1 MPSTAE
7 APTSLPNIGVPIT
20 SEWRRFDELSAAAL
34 YELLRLR
41 QQVFVVEQSSPYPDL
56 DGLDQCAH
64 HLLLADNRT
73 LCGCLRLLAPA
84 EDGPAVRIGRVCVAR
99 HLRRRGL
106 GRRLMAEALAFCREH
121 HPGEAVALSAQLEL
135 VRFYESYGFA
145 AIGDPYDDFGIP
157 HTEMR
162 LVAGCALSRQSR
174 TGG

>member
-1 MPSTAE
+1 MPSSAE
-7 APTSLPNIGVPIT
+7 APTSLPNIGARIT

-56 DGLDQCAH
+56 DGLDQLAH
-64 HLLLADNRT
+64 HLLLADDRT

-99 HLRRRGL
+99 QWRRCGL

-121 HPGEAVALSAQLEL
+121 HRGQMVALSAQLDL
-135 VRFYESYGFA
+135 MPFYESYGFA

-162 LVAGCALSRQSR
+162 MPP
-174 TGG
+174 